1 MDRFSE
7 SGARSGNEAD
17 KRLFLDQPAIAV
29 EVAINSRCESDRW
42 LEEANL
48 SMACFINTRPEEN

>member
-17 KRLFLDQPAIAV
+17 KRLFLDQLAIAV
-29 EVAINSRCESDRW
+29 EVAINS
-42 LEEANL
+42 
-48 SMACFINTRPEEN
+48 